1 MSLPAEFVTQFLKK
15 KEAVRSQLKLAARKA
30 VDGLYDFVLTGVE
43 KMLTSMPEMNYSQVE
58 EAAQNM
64 LAEGIQTLRGDIQQQ
79 RPASKHFL
87 AENSLSFG
95 SSSYLP
101 TGDDVYSNPIQPVP
115 SKKRRFI
122 IGKTQNALLSSDVN
136 RELYS
141 PTSNYKTNSSV
152 SVGKNDNNNS
162 LDDSIQD
169 DDDGLENAN
178 NESSRKRYQVAKK
191 DVDASNFFSDDSEEE
206 QEFLSKPIENY
217 ITESLSCMQCDEEF
231 GDQGSLNAHNLKKHQ
246 TQIYSCPLQMCNKSF
261 KFLNELAGHAK
272 QHSNVASW
280 DCYVCSF
287 NGLDMDELS
296 KHLSQEHENGKFR
309 CIKEGCSVVSS
320 TRADAE
326 RHFTSGNHIS
336 SQNANDAG
344 QPDEDDDEQEAS
356 SSDFQNSNF
365 PSIFMNG
372 KKFRIDSIKC
382 FNDDCQFYFKNETD
396 LRQHMLI
403 LHKMTFFTCPV
414 VGCSNPFDSKK
425 QLKKHA
431 KKDHSDN
438 GNNWSC
444 PTCGHVEE
452 SLQQFIVH
460 QHQLHVEG
468 IYICSICH
476 ASSNCGQEAEEH
488 YDIEHDA

>member
-1 MSLPAEFVTQFLKK
+1 
-15 KEAVRSQLKLAARKA
+15 
-30 VDGLYDFVLTGVE
+30 
-43 KMLTSMPEMNYSQVE
+43 
-58 EAAQNM
+58 
-64 LAEGIQTLRGDIQQQ
+64 
-79 RPASKHFL
+79 
-87 AENSLSFG
+87 
-95 SSSYLP
+95 
-101 TGDDVYSNPIQPVP
+101 
-115 SKKRRFI
+115 
-122 IGKTQNALLSSDVN
+122 
-136 RELYS
+136 
-141 PTSNYKTNSSV
+141 
-152 SVGKNDNNNS
+152 
-162 LDDSIQD
+162 
-169 DDDGLENAN
+169 
-178 NESSRKRYQVAKK
+178 
-191 DVDASNFFSDDSEEE
+191 
-206 QEFLSKPIENY
+206 
-217 ITESLSCMQCDEEF
+217 MQCDEEF

-382 FNDDCQFYFKNETD
+382 FNENNLKSM
-396 LRQHMLI
+396 LRKTTATMVTIGAALLAAMWKKVCSSSLCISINFMSKVFTYVRYVTHRLTVVKRLRNTTTLSMMLS
-403 LHKMTFFTCPV
+403 
-414 VGCSNPFDSKK
+414 GS
-425 QLKKHA
+425 
-431 KKDHSDN
+431 
-438 GNNWSC
+438 
-444 PTCGHVEE
+444 
-452 SLQQFIVH
+452 FIH
-460 QHQLHVEG
+460 LF
-468 IYICSICH
+468 
-476 ASSNCGQEAEEH
+476 
-488 YDIEHDA
+488 